1 MFDRRRSRC
10 VSGALD
16 ANEYE
21 IAVESYRGPFLPSFG
36 VPGGVAFEQWADLER
51 DRLQAG
57 FKRGSELLVRRLLN
71 QLRFTDARQWARRV
85 RELTPDHEATGRLVL
100 ETFIASRDFVS
111 ASMEANALVQ
121 WAKTEGLVMES
132 ATRAAIAR
140 ARRDD
145 TSVDRD
151 HGSTALVAELTG
163 REREF
168 SAITT
173 AWGAVRTG
181 PARHLHLSAPAGHGK
196 TWLLSIWLRIPSGTR
211 RLTTQLRDDVVGGWL
226 PDGSALVGMTD
237 RWSQQGSLGYDIALF
252 DTATGIARQITRGTA
267 HEGRPF
273 VSPDGTRIIAG
284 RVAHHEEANT
294 RRWRASRDRAC

>member
-1 MFDRRRSRC
+1 MSAIDCRLAS
-10 VSGALD
+10 S
-16 ANEYE
+16 E
-21 IAVESYRGPFLPSFG
+21 GPNCWFG
-36 VPGGVAFEQWADLER
+36 VCSTNRDSPTQGNGRAACGSSRPITRPPGVWFWK
-51 DRLQAG
+51 RLSP
-57 FKRGSELLVRRLLN
+57 RGILSPRRWKPTRSCSGPKLK
-71 QLRFTDARQWARRV
+71 
-85 RELTPDHEATGRLVL
+85 
-100 ETFIASRDFVS
+100 ASSWSPR
-111 ASMEANALVQ
+111 
-121 WAKTEGLVMES
+121 
-132 ATRAAIAR
+132 RAAIAR

-252 DTATGIARQITRGTA
+252 DTATGTARQITRGTA

>member
-1 MFDRRRSRC
+1 M
-10 VSGALD
+10 
-16 ANEYE
+16 
-21 IAVESYRGPFLPSFG
+21 
-36 VPGGVAFEQWADLER
+36 
-51 DRLQAG
+51 
-57 FKRGSELLVRRLLN
+57 
-71 QLRFTDARQWARRV
+71 